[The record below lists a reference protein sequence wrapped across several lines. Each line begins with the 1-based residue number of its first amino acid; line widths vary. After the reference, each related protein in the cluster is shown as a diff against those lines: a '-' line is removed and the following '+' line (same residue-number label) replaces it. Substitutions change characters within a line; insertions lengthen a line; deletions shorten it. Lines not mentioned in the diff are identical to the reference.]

1 MKVAIV
7 YGTPQQCSAFDW
19 DSISRR
25 NMFDD
30 EDPYAHAHI
39 AILTQENVRDAIH
52 YFATYGAKNL
62 VISTD
67 DQRIT
72 AYKLVGIKGREPEI
86 FAFRSLN
93 NIYVRVDLG
102 EVMKVMR
109 NTEHRMLHLM
119 HGDPGSAH
127 MNAITENTLLNIG
140 QYGGLL
146 AQDLFAS

>member
-7 YGTPQQCSAFDW
+7 YGTPQQCSAMDW
-19 DSISRR
+19 DAISRR

-30 EDPYAHAHI
+30 EEPYAHAHI
-39 AILTQENVRDAIH
+39 ALLTQDNVRDAIH

-72 AYKLVGIKGREPEI
+72 AYKLVAIKELEPEV
-86 FAFRSLN
+86 FTFRSLN
-93 NIYVRVDLG
+93 NIYVRVDLS
-102 EVMKVMR
+102 EVLKVMR

-119 HGDPGSAH
+119 HGEPGSAH
-127 MNAITENTLLNIG
+127 MNAITENTLRNIG

-146 AQDLFAS
+146 AERIFSS